1 MRQLFRAD
9 YLLANRAATDKHFQR
24 ISIAAR
30 ILSLKLDAVD
40 GETDQALDIRR
51 SEEAH
56 QEAKVNM
63 KNFCASE
70 EGIDAICLES
80 ADFLLRLHN
89 RSEIESVAREI
100 LLQGTL
106 STWAALE
113 MLIGD
118 SLVFLLN
125 FEPRIATKLLS
136 DPNAR
141 KKFEPPKISAEYL
154 AERGFNLS
162 NQMGTLL
169 FSERD
174 LSNLPTI
181 RIACEAIFE
190 SYALRTL
197 LTSDSLWLLNQQ
209 RHLIAH
215 RRGIVDEDYIK
226 NTGAKLSVGEHL
238 YVSPEEFEENASKA
252 LSIGKELLK
261 CAASILREN

>member
-1 MRQLFRAD
+1 MTLSTITQQRCRELLKYFLVPSNTEKSSKEISDLSQELPNGLRNIAENFINRINTTIQTTATP
-9 YLLANRAATDKHFQR
+9 YLLSNRAATDKHFQR

-136 DPNAR
+136 DPNA
-141 KKFEPPKISAEYL
+141 
-154 AERGFNLS
+154 
-162 NQMGTLL
+162 T
-169 FSERD
+169 
-174 LSNLPTI
+174 
-181 RIACEAIFE
+181 
-190 SYALRTL
+190 
-197 LTSDSLWLLNQQ
+197 
-209 RHLIAH
+209 
-215 RRGIVDEDYIK
+215 
-226 NTGAKLSVGEHL
+226 
-238 YVSPEEFEENASKA
+238 
-252 LSIGKELLK
+252 
-261 CAASILREN
+261 